1 MPERT
6 NDEWASAIA
15 TKVSEVLADTSRP
28 EFSLASSITSPSS
41 DAFPATIDHT
51 LLKPDATPAQI
62 DELCVQAIQYNF
74 KVCTYPKCFNFPC
87 LIIDSPAALMGPM

>member
-1 MPERT
+1 MAERT
-6 NDEWASAIA
+6 NDEWATAIA
-15 TKVSEVLADTSRP
+15 NKVSEVLADTSKA

-62 DELCVQAIQYNF
+62 DELCAQAIQYNF
-74 KVCTYPKCFNFPC
+74 KVCIYAECYKSLCLTFPS
-87 LIIDSPAALMGPM
+87 LAALTVLI